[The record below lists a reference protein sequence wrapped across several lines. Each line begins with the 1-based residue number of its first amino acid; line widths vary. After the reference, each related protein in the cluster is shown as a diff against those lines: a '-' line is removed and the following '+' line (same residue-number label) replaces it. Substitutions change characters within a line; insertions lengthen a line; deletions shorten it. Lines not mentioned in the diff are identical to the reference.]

1 MKAEFAINQFTDLVN
16 LLTEIKGAYDGGKNM
31 IETNYQSRLQ
41 GAINAIFG
49 DASCLSAYLTNN
61 VDRPMFGV
69 RVNPVISQEDAL
81 KIIFSDDP
89 VSFSTFNV
97 ELDLNLFKNYDA
109 MEVAAYLVEDI
120 ASLMNPEIINSAR
133 ALLDLTLVAEGKTIS
148 VQNSI
153 AYTQILIFGIKD
165 IIHKITSLLYKDI
178 TMIGANEYTKAFE
191 TGEILTEI
199 AGSLR
204 NTVFENQDVTAAPK
218 LGILQWCLMIY
229 DDLDDHFRDAEK
241 CLLDAIELTGSI
253 VEQHEARKTLAAI
266 RKAVNEII
274 SENAQAYQT
283 FCESFFGRLKRNGL
297 RSINDD
303 LFEFKIRLKNC
314 EDVDEAM
321 YILHQINSR
330 IAILEDYCD
339 TEDISPAE
347 RQRWQ
352 QLIAEYIILRSE
364 IAKKKLTGK
373 KQYGIFVDYDKLDK
387 LDS

>member
-16 LLTEIKGAYDGGKNM
+16 LLTEIKTTYENGKNM

-49 DASCLSAYLTNN
+49 DASCLSVYLTNN
-61 VDRPMFGV
+61 TDRPMFGV

-81 KIIFSDDP
+81 KIIFSEDP
-89 VSFSTFNV
+89 VSFGTFNV
-97 ELDLNLFKNYDA
+97 EVDLNLFKTYDS
-109 MEVAAYLVEDI
+109 MEVAAYIVEDI

-133 ALLDLTLVAEGKTIS
+133 ALLDLTLVSEGKTIS

-241 CLLDAIELTGSI
+241 CLLDAMELTGSI
-253 VEQHEARKTLAAI
+253 IEQHEARKTLNAI
-266 RKAVNEII
+266 RKAVNEIV
-274 SENAQAYQT
+274 SENAGVYQT

-330 IAILEDYCD
+330 IAILEDYIE

-352 QLIAEYIILRSE
+352 QLIADYIILRAD
-364 IAKKKLTGK
+364 IAKKNLAGK

-387 LDS
+387 LN

>member
-178 TMIGANEYTKAFE
+178 TIIGANEYTKAFE

-204 NTVFENQDVTAAPK
+204 NTVFEGQDVTAAPK

-274 SENAQAYQT
+274 SENAQTYQA

-339 TEDISPAE
+339 TEDISAAE

-352 QLIAEYIILRSE
+352 QLIAEYIMLRAE